1 MITSDETE
9 ETLTKSFERLKRT
22 LPDETFY
29 STIDEPLILVVDKLR
44 RASSKNQK
52 GMAESNALILQFPHS
67 TTNLRLDTWERACN
81 FQRWH
86 SYYNETF

>member
-9 ETLTKSFERLKRT
+9 ETLTKSFEMLKRT

-29 STIDEPLILVVDKLR
+29 STIDGPLIFMADKLW
-44 RASSKNQK
+44 RASNKNQK
-52 GMAESNALILQFPHS
+52 GMAESNALILQFSHS
-67 TTNLRLDTWERACN
+67 ATNLMLATWERACN
-81 FQRWH
+81 FQSWH

>member
-22 LPDETFY
+22 LPDETFH

-52 GMAESNALILQFPHS
+52 GMTESNALILQFPHS
-67 TTNLRLDTWERACN
+67 TTNLRLDT
-81 FQRWH
+81 
-86 SYYNETF
+86 

>member
-9 ETLTKSFERLKRT
+9 ETLTKSFEMLKRT

-29 STIDEPLILVVDKLR
+29 STIDGPLIFMADKLW
-44 RASSKNQK
+44 RASNKNQK
-52 GMAESNALILQFPHS
+52 GMAESNALILQFSHS
-67 TTNLRLDTWERACN
+67 ATNLMLATWERACN

>member
-1 MITSDETE
+1 MV
-9 ETLTKSFERLKRT
+9 KRT

-29 STIDEPLILVVDKLR
+29 STIDEPLIFVADKLR

-52 GMAESNALILQFPHS
+52 GMTESNALILQFSHS
-67 TTNLRLDTWERACN
+67 TTNLMLATWERACN